1 MSLWQILVFEIIAGV
16 LGLCDQLLV
25 VTEEVEEIHRN
36 IQDVDNLFRAGDKDE
51 ILVLAVKARH
61 VRDTL
66 PSKVTFCCFSSES
79 D

>member
-16 LGLCDQLLV
+16 LALCDQLLV

-51 ILVLAVKARH
+51 IFALAVKARH

-66 PSKVTFCCFSSES
+66 PSKVTFFCYSSLS

>member
-1 MSLWQILVFEIIAGV
+1 
-16 LGLCDQLLV
+16 